1 MTCQLGTLLSLKVE
15 KCTGYNEESC
25 QCTNITVKILA
36 PVDQF
41 VDSFPHCVN
50 GIPAPRPRKFVRK
63 EIHRKNILCCT
74 EEMRLHFF
82 FYLGLASMCVR
93 KISAWVEYS
102 SELLSFC
109 SMTNSFSYNHMKN

>member
-25 QCTNITVKILA
+25 QCTSITVKILA

-41 VDSFPHCVN
+41 VDSFPHYVN
-50 GIPAPRPRKFVRK
+50 GIPAPRPRKLVRK
-63 EIHRKNILCCT
+63 EIHRKNILCFT
-74 EEMRLHFF
+74 EEMRLHLFF
-82 FYLGLASMCVR
+82 SLELASMCVR

-109 SMTNSFSYNHMKN
+109 SVTNSFSYNHMKN